1 LVEKAN
7 YKCTNRCG
15 KICKKG
21 TKKAQKGTKK
31 AYGLQHNLKLLV
43 DKLFI
48 VLAALD

>member
-1 LVEKAN
+1 VEKFA
-7 YKCTNRCG
+7 
-15 KICKKG
+15 
-21 TKKAQKGTKK
+21 KKAQKRHKKMHKKVQKGTKK

>member
-1 LVEKAN
+1 VEKFA
-7 YKCTNRCG
+7 
-15 KICKKG
+15 
-21 TKKAQKGTKK
+21 KKAQKVTKK